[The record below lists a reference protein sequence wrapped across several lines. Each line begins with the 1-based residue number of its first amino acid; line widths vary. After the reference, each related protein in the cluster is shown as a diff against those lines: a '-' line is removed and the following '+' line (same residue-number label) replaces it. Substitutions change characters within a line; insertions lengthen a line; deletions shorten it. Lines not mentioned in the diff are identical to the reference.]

1 VDGWQIQC
9 CGTPFHVG
17 DAVEWTLTGNKD
29 VEWLENVVGPETAHM
44 IDFSEEHHG
53 GLPADAPV
61 RGGSYAS
68 TLFGVASRL
77 RPDAGGQMD
86 SRSRSIAASSCSLP
100 WIFGPVNQCRAETSH
115 QIPAK
120 PSTTRTAIGV

>member
-29 VEWLENVVGPETAHM
+29 VEWLEDVVGPETAHM

-61 RGGSYAS
+61 TQGRVARIHAARSRFSATPGADPKMLHPVPGSGE
-68 TLFGVASRL
+68 LVEVASADGWEPESSGL
-77 RPDAGGQMD
+77 TFNGYVVDLD
-86 SRSRSIAASSCSLP
+86 SYSSSI
-100 WIFGPVNQCRAETSH
+100 N
-115 QIPAK
+115 
-120 PSTTRTAIGV
+120 